1 MSDMVLSVHGLKVAY
16 GGIQAVKGIDLEV
29 RAGELV
35 TLIGA
40 NGAGKTTTL
49 KAITG
54 TQAWS
59 GEIDYMGAST
69 KGQAPFQLLTQG
81 LTMVPEGRGVF
92 ARMSV
97 TENLQMGAFVRNDG
111 DGIKRDIDQMFE
123 I

>member
-1 MSDMVLSVHGLKVAY
+1 MNDVVLSVSDLKVAY
-16 GGIQAVKGIDLEV
+16 GGIKAVKGIDLEV

-59 GEIDYMGAST
+59 GKVDYL
-69 KGQAPFQLLTQG
+69 AP
-81 LTMVPEGRGVF
+81 R
-92 ARMSV
+92 R
-97 TENLQMGAFVRNDG
+97 
-111 DGIKRDIDQMFE
+111 RDRRRFSCSPKV
-123 I
+123 